1 MKANIILFILLIT
14 SGKVFSQNTYRTA
27 LNNDTKSKVELLQG
41 PKELIIVGYEGDEVI
56 IETNYSDKDATG
68 KSGLKPVDAP
78 PAKEKPDRAA
88 GLKPLAAGPS
98 DNTNIGL
105 TVEKS
110 PGTFTIV
117 GVSPNAMDLSY
128 TIKMPDKAALLIT
141 NINPSPKSQVN
152 IKNLEGEIN
161 VTVLNTHINIKDVT
175 GPIVANTTNGNI
187 EVSYNL
193 LSPNKP
199 NAITSVNGFVDITLP
214 ANTKGQLALNSVNG
228 EAYTDFDI
236 KIDKNNI
243 PDGIPSLQM
252 TFIEGT
258 INGGG
263 SPINI
268 STVNGDIYLR
278 KKK

>member
-1 MKANIILFILLIT
+1 MTTRLPYSGDPRPLWNLWDEFGIQDAETIGYWSSSCPVRTDHEEILA
-14 SGKVFSQNTYRTA
+14 TA
-27 LNNDTKSKVELLQG
+27 YV
-41 PKELIIVGYEGDEVI
+41 
-56 IETNYSDKDATG
+56 
-68 KSGLKPVDAP
+68 
-78 PAKEKPDRAA
+78 R
-88 GLKPLAAGPS
+88 
-98 DNTNIGL
+98 
-105 TVEKS
+105 
-110 PGTFTIV
+110 
-117 GVSPNAMDLSY
+117 
-128 TIKMPDKAALLIT
+128 PDKAMISIASWAENTVECHLKVDYDKLGKPILT
-141 NINPSPKSQVN
+141 YIMVTVKYTLPSGKKLHQQDIAKN
-152 IKNLEGEIN
+152 IKKLKGEIN
-161 VTVLNTHINIKDVT
+161 VTVLNTHIIIEDVT

-187 EVSYNL
+187 EVNYNV

-243 PDGIPSLQM
+243 PNGIPSLQM
-252 TFIEGT
+252 TIIEGT